1 MDHLVHTYIHTRLGI
16 LASSEEH
23 HSRSIAALPSPPHCI
38 QRSVSCFLAMGA
50 PSSTQEEL
58 QPEVLPPQSALTG
71 CNSVLQSTA
80 TAGCDGGGGGGTVA
94 EVATPTNV

>member
-1 MDHLVHTYIHTRLGI
+1 
-16 LASSEEH
+16 
-23 HSRSIAALPSPPHCI
+23 
-38 QRSVSCFLAMGA
+38 MGA

-80 TAGCDGGGGGGTVA
+80 TAGCDGGGGGGTGA